1 MLAQIMY
8 FLFNG
13 GKKFPMPATIN
24 DFTISR
30 EQCEPQIPV
39 ELVDL
44 MNQMTQYEPAN
55 GHSIENVLVKLQN
68 ISELLINR
76 LKHL

>member
-55 GHSIENVLVKLQN
+55 
-68 ISELLINR
+68 R
-76 LKHL
+76 